1 MVTRPLPGGAKIVTR
16 DGKRVAEWIDGSGK
30 KRRAPVNG
38 PRAKRPGIQERATTY
53 TAQYR
58 DGNGVV
64 RRVPTECKSLA
75 AARAV
80 LSDLE
85 SRAEKVKSGVV
96 TQAEAD
102 VAEHAD
108 TAIVEH
114 IDAYVAALACKR
126 GKGARVKVSP
136 QHVEN
141 VNRTLRAAVQEC
153 GFKRLRD
160 LRREAVERWVARLID
175 LPAEAVL
182 DDGGSLVAAARPS
195 ARTINAKL
203 VILTAWGNWLVRSQR
218 LATNPFERLRA
229 EVGLDE
235 EDDVRRCR
243 RALTA
248 EELGRLVTVARL
260 RPVAEYGRDTIRVV
274 DAARPAKSRATW
286 QKTGLT
292 LANIGAAADR
302 GRGRLR
308 PDVLERLEQ
317 VGRERALLYAVLCTT
332 GLRKGELAALT
343 VADVLLD
350 QPQPVIELPGSE
362 AKNGKR
368 ASLPLRADVAAE
380 LQAWIEAK
388 TEALYR
394 PGAGVVALPRPVGV
408 VPLFDVPSG
417 LIRILN
423 RDLQAAGIPKRD
435 DRGRTVDVHAMRGTF
450 GSLLAAAGTSPIV
463 LKELMRHRR
472 IETTL
477 KHYVDPRLLDVAGAV
492 SALPAIGFAGGA
504 AAAIDGESESG
515 ALNGAPNAAHGC
527 KSQEIADQM
536 QAAALVGA
544 TAKRSRIRQVS
555 RVFPAKEQKRAKGL
569 EPSTSSLGSS
579 VPIVLQ
585 AGNIAFS
592 GVAADGC
599 TGGCTE
605 TAGQAEIIARAVELV
620 AALNLSL
627 TESVAVL
634 RHLSAGA
641 GRLHRCGGHGH
652 ADGGQPAVKRVAA
665 RPDEPTCC

>member
-1 MVTRPLPGGAKIVTR
+1 MVTRPLPDGAKIITR
-16 DGKRVAEWIDGSGK
+16 DGKRVAEWTDGSGK
-30 KRRAPVNG
+30 KRHAPVNG
-38 PRAKRPGIQERATTY
+38 PRAKRPGIRERATTY

-64 RRVPTECKSLA
+64 RRVPTGCKSLA

-141 VNRTLRAAVQEC
+141 VSRTLRAAVDEC

-175 LPAEAVL
+175 LPTEAAL
-182 DDGGSLVAAARPS
+182 DEGGNLVAAARPS

-203 VILTAWGNWLVRSQR
+203 VILTAWGNWLVRAQR
-218 LATNPFERLRA
+218 LAKNPFERLRA
-229 EVGLDE
+229 DVGLDE
-235 EDDVRRCR
+235 EDDVRRGR

-248 EELGRLVTVARL
+248 AELRRLLTVASL
-260 RPVAEYGRDTIRVV
+260 RPIAEYGRETVRVV
-274 DAARPAKSRATW
+274 DATRPAKSRATW
-286 QKTGLT
+286 QKAGLT
-292 LANIGAAADR
+292 FANIGAAADR

-308 PDVLERLEQ
+308 PDVLERLERA
-317 VGRERALLYAVLCTT
+317 GWERALLYAVLCTT
-332 GLRKGELAALT
+332 GLRKGELASLT
-343 VADVLLD
+343 VSDVLLD
-350 QPQPVIELPGSE
+350 RPQPVIELPGSE

-380 LQAWIEAK
+380 LQAWIEEK
-388 TEALYR
+388 TEALCR
-394 PGAGVVALPRPVGV
+394 QGVGVAGVPRPIGA
-408 VPLFDVPSG
+408 VPLFEVPTG
-417 LIRILN
+417 LIRILD

-463 LKELMRHRR
+463 LKTLMRHA
-472 IETTL
+472 ELSTTL
-477 KHYVDPRLLDVAGAV
+477 KHYVDPRLLDAAGAV
-492 SALPAIGFAGGA
+492 SALPAIGIGGVSGSA
-504 AAAIDGESESG
+504 AAGESACG
-515 ALNGAPNAAHGC
+515 ALNGAPTAARGG

-536 QAAALVGA
+536 QEAARTAAA
-544 TAKRSRIRQVS
+544 AKRSRNHRVS
-555 RVFPAKEQKRAKGL
+555 PVFPAKEEKRAKGL
-569 EPSTSSLGSS
+569 EPSTSSLGS
-579 VPIVLQ
+579 
-585 AGNIAFS
+585 
-592 GVAADGC
+592 
-599 TGGCTE
+599 
-605 TAGQAEIIARAVELV
+605 
-620 AALNLSL
+620 
-627 TESVAVL
+627 
-634 RHLSAGA
+634 
-641 GRLHRCGGHGH
+641 
-652 ADGGQPAVKRVAA
+652 
-665 RPDEPTCC
+665 

>member
-1 MVTRPLPGGAKIVTR
+1 MVTRPLPDGAKIVTR

-30 KRRAPVNG
+30 KRHAPING
-38 PRAKRPGIQERATTY
+38 PRAKRPGISERATTY

-64 RRVPTECKSLA
+64 RRVPTGCKSLA

-80 LSDLE
+80 LRDLE

-141 VNRTLRAAVQEC
+141 VSRTLRAAVDEC

-175 LPAEAVL
+175 LPAEAAL
-182 DDGGSLVAAARPS
+182 DDAGNLVAAARPS

-203 VILTAWGNWLVRSQR
+203 VILTAWGNWLVRAQR
-218 LATNPFERLRA
+218 LATNPFGRLRA
-229 EVGLDE
+229 DVGLAE
-235 EDDVRRCR
+235 EEDVRRCR

-248 EELGRLVTVARL
+248 EELGRLLTVARL
-260 RPVAEYGRDTIRVV
+260 RPLAEYGRETVRVV
-274 DAARPAKSRATW
+274 DAERPARSRATW
-286 QKTGLT
+286 QKAGLT
-292 LANIGAAADR
+292 FANIGAAADR

-308 PDVLERLEQ
+308 PDVLERLERA
-317 VGRERALLYAVLCTT
+317 GWERALLYAVLCTT
-332 GLRKGELAALT
+332 GLRKGELASLT

-380 LQAWIEAK
+380 LRVWIEEK
-388 TEALYR
+388 TEALCR
-394 PGAGVVALPRPVGV
+394 QGVGVAGVPRPIGAT
-408 VPLFDVPSG
+408 PLFEVPTG
-417 LIRILN
+417 LIRILD

-463 LKELMRHRR
+463 LKTLMRHA
-472 IETTL
+472 ELSTTL
-477 KHYVDPRLLDVAGAV
+477 KHYVDPRLLDAAGAV
-492 SALPAIGFAGGA
+492 SALPAIGIGGVSGSA
-504 AAAIDGESESG
+504 AAGELACG
-515 ALNGAPNAAHGC
+515 ALNGAPTAARGG

-536 QAAALVGA
+536 QEAARTAAA
-544 TAKRSRIRQVS
+544 AKRSRNHRVS
-555 RVFPAKEQKRAKGL
+555 PVFPAKEEKRAKGL

-579 VPIVLQ
+579 VPVVLR
-585 AGNIAFS
+585 AGNTVFS
-592 GVAADGC
+592 DASADGC

-605 TAGQAEIIARAVELV
+605 IDSRAEIIARAVEMV
-620 AALNLSL
+620 AALNLSM
-627 TESVAVL
+627 TESLAVL
-634 RHLSAGA
+634 RRLLRPSEDATTDASTAPAEAGLPFWA
-641 GRLHRCGGHGH
+641 SRT
-652 ADGGQPAVKRVAA
+652 A
-665 RPDEPTCC
+665 

>member
-1 MVTRPLPGGAKIVTR
+1 MGSVFRRMVTRPLPEGVKIVTR
-16 DGKRVAEWIDGSGK
+16 DGKRFAEWIDGSGK
-30 KRRAPVNG
+30 KRHAPVNG
-38 PRAKRPGIQERATTY
+38 PRAKRPGIRERATTY

-64 RRVPTECKSLA
+64 RRVPTGCKSLA

-108 TAIVEH
+108 TVICEH
-114 IDAYVAALACKR
+114 IDAYIAALACKR

-141 VNRTLRAAVQEC
+141 VSRTLRAAVKEC

-160 LRREAVERWVARLID
+160 MRREAVERWVTRLID
-175 LPAEAVL
+175 LPTETAL
-182 DDGGSLVAAARPS
+182 DDTGNLVAAARPS

-203 VILTAWGNWLVRSQR
+203 IILTAWGNWLVRSQR

-248 EELGRLVTVARL
+248 EELGRLLTVARL
-260 RPVAEYGRDTIRVV
+260 RPVAEYGRDTVRVV

-286 QKTGLT
+286 QKTWLT
-292 LANIGAAADR
+292 FANIGAAADR

-317 VGRERALLYAVLCTT
+317 AGRERALFYAVLCTT

-343 VADVLLD
+343 LADVMLD
-350 QPQPVIELPGSE
+350 DPLPAIELPAAE

-368 ASLPLRADVAAE
+368 ATLPLRGDVAAE
-380 LQAWIEAK
+380 LRWWIADK
-388 TEALYR
+388 TKAIFPQSAGGSEITK
-394 PGAGVVALPRPVGV
+394 PIGAM
-408 VPLFDVPSG
+408 PLFDVPTG
-417 LIRILN
+417 LIRILD

-463 LKELMRHRR
+463 LKELMRHKR

-492 SALPAIGFAGGA
+492 SSLPAIGFTGGA

-515 ALNGAPNAAHGC
+515 ALNGAPNAARDSA
-527 KSQEIADQM
+527 SQGIADQM
-536 QAAALVGA
+536 QAAARGA
-544 TAKRSRIRQVS
+544 AIAKRSRNHRVS
-555 RVFPAKEQKRAKGL
+555 PVFPAKEEKRAKGL
-569 EPSTSSLGSS
+569 EPSTSSLGS
-579 VPIVLQ
+579 
-585 AGNIAFS
+585 
-592 GVAADGC
+592 
-599 TGGCTE
+599 
-605 TAGQAEIIARAVELV
+605 
-620 AALNLSL
+620 
-627 TESVAVL
+627 
-634 RHLSAGA
+634 
-641 GRLHRCGGHGH
+641 
-652 ADGGQPAVKRVAA
+652 
-665 RPDEPTCC
+665 

>member
-1 MVTRPLPGGAKIVTR
+1 MGSVFRRMVTRPLPEGAKIVTR
-16 DGKRVAEWIDGSGK
+16 DGNRFAEWIDGSGK
-30 KRRAPVNG
+30 KRHAPVNG
-38 PRAKRPGIQERATTY
+38 PQAKRPGIRERATTY

-58 DGNGVV
+58 DGSGVV
-64 RRVPTECKSLA
+64 RRVPTGCKSLA

-114 IDAYVAALACKR
+114 IDAYLAALACKR

-141 VNRTLRAAVQEC
+141 VSRTLRAAVDEC

-175 LPAEAVL
+175 LPAEAAL
-182 DDGGSLVAAARPS
+182 GEAGNLGAAARPS

-203 VILTAWGNWLVRSQR
+203 VILTAWGNWLVRAQR

-229 EVGLDE
+229 DVGLDE

-248 EELGRLVTVARL
+248 EELGRLLTVARL
-260 RPVAEYGRDTIRVV
+260 RPLAEYGRETVRVV
-274 DAARPAKSRATW
+274 DATRPPKSRATW
-286 QKTGLT
+286 QKAGLT
-292 LANIGAAADR
+292 FANIGAAADR

-308 PDVLERLEQ
+308 PDVLERLERA
-317 VGRERALLYAVLCTT
+317 GWERALLYAVLCTT
-332 GLRKGELAALT
+332 GLRKGELASLT

-380 LQAWIEAK
+380 LRVWIEEK
-388 TEALYR
+388 TEALCR
-394 PGAGVVALPRPVGV
+394 QGVGVAGVPRPIGA
-408 VPLFDVPSG
+408 VPLFGVPTG
-417 LIRILN
+417 LIRILD

-463 LKELMRHRR
+463 LKTLMRHA
-472 IETTL
+472 ELSTTL
-477 KHYVDPRLLDVAGAV
+477 KHYVDPRLLDAAGAV
-492 SALPAIGFAGGA
+492 SALPAIGVGGVSGSA
-504 AAAIDGESESG
+504 AAGELACG
-515 ALNGAPNAAHGC
+515 ALNGAPNAARGG

-536 QAAALVGA
+536 QEAARDAA
-544 TAKRSRIRQVS
+544 TVKRSRNHRVS
-555 RVFPAKEQKRAKGL
+555 PVFPAKEEKRAKGL
-569 EPSTSSLGSS
+569 EPSTSSLGS
-579 VPIVLQ
+579 
-585 AGNIAFS
+585 
-592 GVAADGC
+592 
-599 TGGCTE
+599 
-605 TAGQAEIIARAVELV
+605 
-620 AALNLSL
+620 
-627 TESVAVL
+627 
-634 RHLSAGA
+634 
-641 GRLHRCGGHGH
+641 
-652 ADGGQPAVKRVAA
+652 
-665 RPDEPTCC
+665 